1 MPKNLEKANVI
12 NRFLAKFIDG
22 LIAVLMAMVFDSV
35 GILMGATY
43 LFVADGLSGGQSLGK
58 RLTGLRVVNVDSGE
72 PITFKDSMVRNV
84 HLSVIFLFSIV
95 PVLGWVVIITVGLTI
110 ILFETYYCI
119 VDVNGYRVG
128 DLAAG
133 TEVVSAT
140 KEEE

>member
-1 MPKNLEKANVI
+1 MPKNLEKANLI

-22 LIAVLMAMVFDSV
+22 LIAVLMAMIFNSV
-35 GILMGATY
+35 GVLMGATY
-43 LFVADGLSGGQSLGK
+43 IFVADGLSGGQSLGK

-72 PITFKDSMVRNV
+72 PITFKDSMIRNV

-119 VDVNGYRVG
+119 VDVHGYRVG

-133 TEVVSAT
+133 TEVVSAL
-140 KEEE
+140 KEEK

>member
-1 MPKNLEKANVI
+1 MPKNLEKANLI

-22 LIAVLMAMVFDSV
+22 LIATLLAIVFDSV

-43 LFVADGLSGGQSLGK
+43 IFIADGLSGGQSLGK

-95 PVLGWVVIITVGLTI
+95 PVLGWVVIITVGLI
-110 ILFETYYCI
+110 VILFEMYYCI
-119 VDVNGYRVG
+119 VDVDGYRVG

-133 TEVVSAT
+133 TEVVNAV
-140 KEEE
+140 KGEK